1 MWKYV
6 LNKMIKQKEA
16 TFFIVMIILSFAV
29 SSAAPYLNGKFIDL
43 LTVSKDIHL
52 IVQFALIIVGVGVV
66 GALISYCSNL
76 TTVKVLTKTTMA
88 SIYEGMDNLLE
99 TDLVIAEKLD
109 FSYITQRLFQDANVI
124 TSFVLSNFLSIFLN
138 GILIVGVLYCFFVI
152 DPLLCLIV
160 VVVLIPYIVLFLA
173 LKRPLFDSSEKKK
186 EADSRLF
193 GSIHSIVEQVFSI
206 QLNSRF
212 SGAKKE
218 AQASFTNCFP
228 FILKAGRLSYLFSSI
243 DSIIQTVFQSVL
255 FIFAGIQIAVGNM
268 TVGEFVMI
276 NSYFALL
283 LRAVKYYTA
292 IYKQYQ
298 DSLASYKRMR
308 AILAYPK
315 ILNGEI
321 EIDAIN
327 TIEVQNLNYG
337 FSDQK
342 HMVFSNA
349 NCVFKKGES
358 YSIIG
363 ENGEGKSTLFK
374 ILTSLYGYGK
384 YVLFDGLLSA
394 EIDLKS
400 ARKRLF
406 SCVPQKL
413 YAPQINVKDFLVKTM
428 NVTVD
433 ELNLMLENSEELNG
447 YAQFLKNILGHRCDT
462 LSGGEL
468 RKLYVWVASQKKA
481 DVLLLDEPT
490 TDLDAQSQAELIDFI
505 KQNRSAQLIIAI
517 KILKPSGSHC
527 TAVTNGLLANP
538 ATIQQLASAGLD
550 GIQFS
555 LDGLRD
561 SHERLRNKVGI
572 FPKVIDAM
580 KYVLNETGL
589 RLSIAFTPTS
599 FNVKDFLGVYDLL
612 VDLYEKSNRTT
623 GSDYIDFRLQ
633 PLMLLGRAKDNP
645 NIVPTDAQY
654 RWLVQNINEVNLTGK
669 CHPCIDVKWGDPIDH
684 LVRFRDTNYFMDQV
698 SVHANGDIVVSA
710 YLPLVVGNVRKR
722 SLSDYW
728 NAGLKTIWATNVVQY
743 LTARMQSVRDM
754 ENITTLISDIN
765 MDGCLNL
772 DLMEND
778 FNDLNLIKGVILEEW
793 M

>member
-66 GALISYCSNL
+66 GALLSYCSNL

-173 LKRPLFDSSEKKK
+173 LKKPLFDSSEKKK

-218 AQASFTNCFP
+218 AQASFTNC
-228 FILKAGRLSYLFSSI
+228 
-243 DSIIQTVFQSVL
+243 
-255 FIFAGIQIAVGNM
+255 
-268 TVGEFVMI
+268 
-276 NSYFALL
+276 
-283 LRAVKYYTA
+283 
-292 IYKQYQ
+292 
-298 DSLASYKRMR
+298 
-308 AILAYPK
+308 
-315 ILNGEI
+315 
-321 EIDAIN
+321 
-327 TIEVQNLNYG
+327 
-337 FSDQK
+337 
-342 HMVFSNA
+342 
-349 NCVFKKGES
+349 
-358 YSIIG
+358 
-363 ENGEGKSTLFK
+363 
-374 ILTSLYGYGK
+374 
-384 YVLFDGLLSA
+384 
-394 EIDLKS
+394 
-400 ARKRLF
+400 
-406 SCVPQKL
+406 
-413 YAPQINVKDFLVKTM
+413 
-428 NVTVD
+428 
-433 ELNLMLENSEELNG
+433 
-447 YAQFLKNILGHRCDT
+447 
-462 LSGGEL
+462 
-468 RKLYVWVASQKKA
+468 
-481 DVLLLDEPT
+481 
-490 TDLDAQSQAELIDFI
+490 
-505 KQNRSAQLIIAI
+505 
-517 KILKPSGSHC
+517 
-527 TAVTNGLLANP
+527 
-538 ATIQQLASAGLD
+538 
-550 GIQFS
+550 

-722 SLSDYW
+722 SLSEYW

-743 LTARMQSVRDM
+743 LTARMQSVSDM

-778 FNDLNLIKGVILEEW
+778 LNDLNLIKGVILEEW

>member
-16 TFFIVMIILSFAV
+16 IFFIVMIILSFAV

-66 GALISYCSNL
+66 GALLSYCSNL

-109 FSYITQRLFQDANVI
+109 FSYIAQRLFQDANVI

-138 GILIVGVLYCFFVI
+138 VCF
-152 DPLLCLIV
+152 C
-160 VVVLIPYIVLFLA
+160 
-173 LKRPLFDSSEKKK
+173 
-186 EADSRLF
+186 
-193 GSIHSIVEQVFSI
+193 G
-206 QLNSRF
+206 
-212 SGAKKE
+212 
-218 AQASFTNCFP
+218 
-228 FILKAGRLSYLFSSI
+228 
-243 DSIIQTVFQSVL
+243 
-255 FIFAGIQIAVGNM
+255 
-268 TVGEFVMI
+268 GET
-276 NSYFALL
+276 L
-283 LRAVKYYTA
+283 LRK
-292 IYKQYQ
+292 
-298 DSLASYKRMR
+298 
-308 AILAYPK
+308 
-315 ILNGEI
+315 
-321 EIDAIN
+321 
-327 TIEVQNLNYG
+327 
-337 FSDQK
+337 
-342 HMVFSNA
+342 
-349 NCVFKKGES
+349 
-358 YSIIG
+358 
-363 ENGEGKSTLFK
+363 
-374 ILTSLYGYGK
+374 
-384 YVLFDGLLSA
+384 
-394 EIDLKS
+394 
-400 ARKRLF
+400 
-406 SCVPQKL
+406 
-413 YAPQINVKDFLVKTM
+413 
-428 NVTVD
+428 
-433 ELNLMLENSEELNG
+433 ELMCE
-447 YAQFLKNILGHRCDT
+447 C
-462 LSGGEL
+462 
-468 RKLYVWVASQKKA
+468 
-481 DVLLLDEPT
+481 
-490 TDLDAQSQAELIDFI
+490 
-505 KQNRSAQLIIAI
+505 I

-580 KYVLNETGL
+580 KYVLNETEL

-612 VDLYEKSNRTT
+612 VDLYKKSNRTT

-645 NIVPTDAQY
+645 NIVPTEAQY

-743 LTARMQSVRDM
+743 LTARMQSVSDM

-778 FNDLNLIKGVILEEW
+778 LNDLNLIKGVILEEW